1 MRKIQQ
7 LCTSMLLTLALMV
20 NMVPAGLAAEEPD
33 RDLSLEPEYTDLS
46 AADAPGAEN
55 PITDF
60 ETLQAAVETAE
71 GTAEEPAVIYIS
83 GMMEQTAQL
92 ALEDGQ
98 YIHLVGVGAGE
109 NGLVRAESFT
119 NNGDM
124 IDVGRNDNS
133 NVCGLTL
140 ENIVLDG
147 GAQWA
152 DAAGGTNDGISAG
165 NSSLL
170 SVRGSAEAYLLD
182 GTTLRNNEKSGGGA
196 GVWIVGEL
204 YVDGGEIVD
213 NAAAGTNRG
222 GAAYLRNPE
231 SVLNLLSGEISNNYA
246 AVGGGVYIN
255 NQGTVNLG
263 GGSIAGNEIPSGDSN
278 LDVNNGSVQI
288 TGAFETGDQVGLTLP
303 ELKNGAVAASRA
315 DGCDP
320 EVFAAAAQALT
331 LDGSPDYQLSVQG
344 DEIVLS
350 DNTTGCGCPEG
361 FIKGNGT
368 EESPYCVS
376 NEQQLRHVAEHP
388 DACICLEDDI
398 VLTGEWTPFAFQG
411 SLDGQGCSIS
421 GLQVTAGAAGG
432 LFSAVD
438 AGGRICDLTVSG
450 SLTVGRGMTM
460 AGGIAAELNGDVEN
474 VTSDVD
480 ITVTEEASEAAMV
493 GGVAGRS
500 TGTVVDSTYSG
511 VIDDQRSSNDGYLG
525 AIIGRAD
532 IEAPEGMPAMITAH
546 AGFAAPGGPSDT
558 SEDNTIDNIIKAVN
572 YGPDAIEVDVQSA
585 DSDNDGVREMWLG
598 HDGVDYEKNPTLEE
612 TLRLLMGEHP
622 RSDELNENG
631 ATVRIQLDSKE
642 DGNLGKIL
650 DVIHEVGFPVDR
662 VILAGDNSYDHVL
675 ETIDEIREA
684 VEEGMDFWMNP
695 NFIIGTGWEGYSIM
709 INDTDRFL
717 EQIRNLNLPVFTVN
731 SSYQFM
737 SDELIQ
743 RFREEGINVSL
754 WTLNDT
760 ETIQDNFLRGVYNTT
775 SRLLEILEYR
785 DLLTTGVSG
794 NTFDGSLPQ
803 VGSEKTEEEPGEGG
817 GGGGCGCPEGF
828 TKGNGT
834 EESPYCVS
842 NEQQLR
848 HVAEH
853 PDACICLE
861 DDIVLTGEW
870 TPFAFQGSLDGQ
882 GCSISGLQVTAGAAG
897 GLFSAVDAGGRIC
910 DLTVSGSLTVG
921 RGMTM
926 AGGIA
931 AELNGDVENV
941 TSDVDITVT
950 EEASEA
956 AMVGGVAGRS
966 TGTVVD
972 STYSGVIDDQRSSND
987 GYLGAII
994 GRADIEAPEGM
1005 PAMITAHAGFAA
1017 PGGPSDTSEDNT
1029 IDNIIKAVNYG
1040 PDAIEVDV
1048 QSADSDNDGVREMW
1062 LGHDG
1067 VDYEKNPTLEET
1079 LRLLMGEHPR
1089 SDELNENGATVR
1101 IQLDSKEDGN
1111 LGKILDVI
1119 HEVGFPVDRVILAG
1133 DNSYDHV
1140 LETID
1145 EIREAVEEGM
1155 DFWMNPNFIIGTGW
1169 EGYSIMINDTDR
1181 FLEQIRNLNLP
1192 VFTVNSSYQFMSDE
1206 LIQRFREEGINVS
1219 LWTLNDTETIQD
1231 NFLRGVYNTTS
1242 RLLEILE
1249 YRDLLTTGVSGNTF
1263 DGSLPQ
1269 VGSEKTEEE
1278 PGEGG
1283 GGGSGSSG
1291 GSDPVYSPALDVSSG
1306 GSVQVSPRNPSEDD
1320 EVTIRVDPDSGYEV
1334 GTVTVTDRNGR
1345 EVDVTAEGGNTY
1357 TFLQPQGRVTISVT
1371 FVRES
1376 GSTFFADVPEAFW
1389 AYDEIK
1395 WAYDNGYV
1403 NGTSANTFSPNAS
1416 ISRQQVWMILA
1427 RLSGTAPADMAAARS
1442 WAVANGIS
1450 DGTNP
1455 GSAVTRQ
1462 QLVALLYRYAQMM
1475 GSDNGQREDL
1485 AGFPDAGTVSAYA
1498 VEPMQWSVANGIV
1511 AGTSQGTLNPAGT
1524 ATRAQFAAILYR
1536 FANQA
1541 G

>member
-7 LCTSMLLTLALMV
+7 LCTSMLLTLALMA

-92 ALEDGQ
+92 ALKDGQ

-320 EVFAAAAQALT
+320 EDFAAAAQALT

-361 FIKGNGT
+361 FTKGNGT

-411 SLDGQGCSIS
+411 SLDGQGRSIS

-532 IEAPEGMPAMITAH
+532 IEAPEGMPTMITAH

-695 NFIIGTGWEGYSIM
+695 NFIIGTGWEGY
-709 INDTDRFL
+709 R
-717 EQIRNLNLPVFTVN
+717 
-731 SSYQFM
+731 
-737 SDELIQ
+737 
-743 RFREEGINVSL
+743 
-754 WTLNDT
+754 
-760 ETIQDNFLRGVYNTT
+760 
-775 SRLLEILEYR
+775 
-785 DLLTTGVSG
+785 
-794 NTFDGSLPQ
+794 
-803 VGSEKTEEEPGEGG
+803 
-817 GGGGCGCPEGF
+817 
-828 TKGNGT
+828 
-834 EESPYCVS
+834 
-842 NEQQLR
+842 
-848 HVAEH
+848 
-853 PDACICLE
+853 
-861 DDIVLTGEW
+861 
-870 TPFAFQGSLDGQ
+870 
-882 GCSISGLQVTAGAAG
+882 
-897 GLFSAVDAGGRIC
+897 
-910 DLTVSGSLTVG
+910 
-921 RGMTM
+921 
-926 AGGIA
+926 
-931 AELNGDVENV
+931 
-941 TSDVDITVT
+941 
-950 EEASEA
+950 
-956 AMVGGVAGRS
+956 
-966 TGTVVD
+966 
-972 STYSGVIDDQRSSND
+972 
-987 GYLGAII
+987 
-994 GRADIEAPEGM
+994 
-1005 PAMITAHAGFAA
+1005 
-1017 PGGPSDTSEDNT
+1017 
-1029 IDNIIKAVNYG
+1029 
-1040 PDAIEVDV
+1040 
-1048 QSADSDNDGVREMW
+1048 
-1062 LGHDG
+1062 
-1067 VDYEKNPTLEET
+1067 
-1079 LRLLMGEHPR
+1079 
-1089 SDELNENGATVR
+1089 
-1101 IQLDSKEDGN
+1101 
-1111 LGKILDVI
+1111 
-1119 HEVGFPVDRVILAG
+1119 
-1133 DNSYDHV
+1133 
-1140 LETID
+1140 
-1145 EIREAVEEGM
+1145 
-1155 DFWMNPNFIIGTGW
+1155 
-1169 EGYSIMINDTDR
+1169 IMINDTDR

-1345 EVDVTAEGGNTY
+1345 EVDVIAEGGNTY